1 MQMGSCSFFLDPSG
15 AAAATTKSECKK
27 QQAVAGLGKKGKTVI
42 IPSDMVQYQQQ

>member
-15 AAAATTKSECKK
+15 TVAATTNSDSKK

-42 IPSDMVQYQQQ
+42 IPSNMV